1 MTADFQSDRD
11 ITADVKAG
19 SNRSF
24 GIVFCIVFT
33 VIALLPLLG
42 GGAPRIW
49 ALGIGM
55 AFLAVALLVPGWLA
69 PLNRQWTR
77 FGLWL
82 SRFTAPIV
90 MAFVFF
96 TTVTP
101 IAVVMRLLKKDSL
114 RLHREPATDSY
125 WIIRSPSGPKR
136 GTMKNQF

>member
-24 GIVFCIVFT
+24 GIVFCAVFA
-33 VIALLPLLG
+33 VIGLLPLLG
-42 GGAPRIW
+42 GGSPRIW
-49 ALGIGM
+49 ALAVGIV
-55 AFLAVALLVPGWLA
+55 FLAVALLFPGWLA

-77 FGLWL
+77 FGLLL

-101 IAVVMRLLKKDSL
+101 IAIVMRLLKKDPL
-114 RLHREPATDSY
+114 RLHLDAGMDSY
-125 WIIRSPSGPKR
+125 WIVRSPSGPKR